1 MDNNFEIPEYE
12 LEISASRAG
21 GPGGQHV
28 NKTSTKITVR
38 WNVHK
43 TSALDDAQK
52 ARVLEKLSSELTKE
66 GELLVHSSAT
76 RSQGQNKELAI
87 KILTNKIQNA
97 LHVPKKRMKKKVPKS
112 IKEARLQS
120 KKKRSALKKLRNKK
134 DYL

>member
-1 MDNNFEIPEYE
+1 MNNNITIPEYE
-12 LEISASRAG
+12 LEFSASRAG

-38 WNVHK
+38 WNVYK
-43 TSALDDAQK
+43 TSALDEAQK
-52 ARVLEKLSSELTKE
+52 ARVLEKLASELTND
-66 GELLVHSSAT
+66 GELMIHSSAT

-87 KILTNKIQNA
+87 KLLTEKVRAA

-120 KKKRSALKKLRNKK
+120 KKKRSALKKLRSS
-134 DYL
+134 DYD